1 MTTTLTVSDETRKLI
16 ADVKQWALKVV
27 RPAARAADVC
37 GFPMTREEMLEECP
51 IDISPFAFGFLDLND
66 KKLLETKPWL
76 NALLL
81 DGKSNVAARLVEAI
95 SYGDGWPL
103 TYFPNAGIAETLIS
117 ALGTPEQIDKY
128 VGGIARGEYS
138 LSGWA
143 MTEESGGND
152 VASIKTTAIRD
163 GDEYIINGTKRFL
176 SNGAFVDWAVVF
188 ATIDPAA
195 RMAGIRA
202 FIVEKGT
209 PGFHFTIEAEKKLG
223 MRYNRQGAYSFEN
236 CRVPAA
242 NFLKGKHDGSETIA
256 ALSMFN
262 RSRPY
267 CSAQAVAAAQ
277 AAIDYAYDHLAGRN
291 GLAQTD
297 RWRRMELEF
306 AELKHV
312 LEEQRQL
319 IYRSAWLTDNG
330 YPEIKEAAQA
340 KVHAPRV
347 AEAVILRCMQLMG
360 PEGISEAHL
369 LEKWYRDVRLC
380 DIVEGTSHIQKM
392 VISRQLL
399 GASAA
404 RA

>member
-1 MTTTLTVSDETRKLI
+1 
-16 ADVKQWALKVV
+16 
-27 RPAARAADVC
+27 
-37 GFPMTREEMLEECP
+37 
-51 IDISPFAFGFLDLND
+51 
-66 KKLLETKPWL
+66 
-76 NALLL
+76 
-81 DGKSNVAARLVEAI
+81 
-95 SYGDGWPL
+95 
-103 TYFPNAGIAETLIS
+103 
-117 ALGTPEQIDKY
+117 
-128 VGGIARGEYS
+128 
-138 LSGWA
+138 
-143 MTEESGGND
+143 
-152 VASIKTTAIRD
+152 
-163 GDEYIINGTKRFL
+163 
-176 SNGAFVDWAVVF
+176 
-188 ATIDPAA
+188 
-195 RMAGIRA
+195 
-202 FIVEKGT
+202 
-209 PGFHFTIEAEKKLG
+209 
-223 MRYNRQGAYSFEN
+223 
-236 CRVPAA
+236 
-242 NFLKGKHDGSETIA
+242 
-256 ALSMFN
+256 MFN

-291 GLAQTD
+291 GPAQAN